1 MKIKELAEICGF
13 ECLNEITVSREV
25 EGAYCCDLLSWVIGR
40 AREKDALITV
50 MTNQNVVAVAV
61 MADLPCIILS
71 EGVQVDPLIIEKAT
85 DNDLQVLRS
94 LYTTYE
100 TAIKV
105 HQALQGI

>member
-1 MKIKELAEICGF
+1 MKTKDLAEICGF
-13 ECLNEITVSREV
+13 ECLNKIAVSREV

-40 AREKDALITV
+40 AGDKDALITV

-71 EGVQVDPLIIEKAT
+71 EGVQVEPQIIEKAT
-85 DNDLQVLRS
+85 DNDVHMLRS
-94 LYTTYE
+94 QYTTYE